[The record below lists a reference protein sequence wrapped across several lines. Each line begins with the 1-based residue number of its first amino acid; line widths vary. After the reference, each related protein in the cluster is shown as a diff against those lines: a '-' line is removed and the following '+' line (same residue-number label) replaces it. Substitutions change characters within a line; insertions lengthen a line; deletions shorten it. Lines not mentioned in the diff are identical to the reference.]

1 MSGKNFLTPEIWEK
15 KFLLKQNHPYPPS
28 PTKVTWSTTQREGE
42 EADLTPY
49 LMLSI
54 NKMAGALKTKFCI
67 SRLKVRPIKD
77 TNEKRKFKRMLS
89 FLFVG
94 KRELFAMKLQFR
106 GIQSC
111 FLHGGSERLAC
122 FKPTKEARFLKKLEV
137 HSVYSI
143 VFTKVSQAFSTFLH
157 RRERKPQNVH
167 SKFKNRPFARWRQF
181 YSYDQNPFRFSFHI

>member
-1 MSGKNFLTPEIWEK
+1 
-15 KFLLKQNHPYPPS
+15 
-28 PTKVTWSTTQREGE
+28 
-42 EADLTPY
+42 
-49 LMLSI
+49 
-54 NKMAGALKTKFCI
+54 MAGALKTKFCI
-67 SRLKVRPIKD
+67 SRLKVRLIKD

-94 KRELFAMKLQFR
+94 KRELFAMKLSFR

-143 VFTKVSQAFSTFLH
+143 VFTKVS
-157 RRERKPQNVH
+157 
-167 SKFKNRPFARWRQF
+167 
-181 YSYDQNPFRFSFHI
+181 